1 MAGRIPEDFIND
13 LIERADI
20 VDVIGRSVPL
30 RRAGQEFSACCPF
43 HDEKTPSFFVSPRK
57 QFYHCF
63 GCGATGSVVG
73 FLMAYHN
80 LEFREAVE
88 SLAEQLGVEVP
99 QSASPHVEAAPSRE
113 PLREALEQAQAHFQ
127 SALRKHPAA
136 VEATEYLKGRGL
148 TGQIARDFGIGFA
161 APGWDGLTRALKGK
175 VPEAVLIDAGLAKR
189 REDGRLFDMFR
200 HRVTFP
206 IRDARGRLIGFGG
219 RAIGDDTPKYLN
231 SPETRL
237 FSKGREL
244 YNLDRARRE
253 ASRAGQVLVVEG
265 YMDVIALAQFGVE
278 YAVATL
284 GTAATREHCE
294 KLFRVSNDV
303 VFCFDGDNA
312 GRRAARRAAETCL
325 PLLRDGRSVGVRFLP
340 NGEDP
345 DSLVRKSGP
354 DSFNNREGVTPL
366 AEYLLESL
374 CEETE
379 LDSMSGRARLV
390 SLANP
395 LINLLPEGALKGMM
409 LERLAEI
416 ARTRREDLSR
426 LLVAQQK
433 KSRKS
438 TPPRSSGTHSAGP
451 VLRGSSVDSPAH
463 GPAFGSDYGQN
474 PARHPDQNFAQ
485 ESLQHSGRNLR
496 ADMGQPDGRD
506 PGPSFDAESLSPAP
520 PTRIAPPDD
529 RLLTRAL
536 QIVVQIPESRTEAT
550 LNALAREVADSPSL
564 RALIDLLTLV
574 PGANT
579 GQLHTTWQAKSD
591 APFPQFVLRPLGPLS
606 ETGLIAEC
614 EDAIQRIGQRRAA
627 AARREVL
634 ATVGNLSELSEAERV
649 ALRQRLAQRLAEKRK
664 S

>member
-73 FLMAYHN
+73 FLMAYQN
-80 LEFREAVE
+80 LEFREAIE
-88 SLAEQLGVEVP
+88 SLAEQLGIEVP
-99 QSASPHVEAAPSRE
+99 QSAAPNAEPAQSRE
-113 PLREALEQAQAHFQ
+113 PLREALEEAQAHFLN
-127 SALRKHPAA
+127 ALRKHPAA

-161 APGWDGLTRALKGK
+161 PPGWDGLTTALKDR
-175 VPEAVLIDAGLAKR
+175 VPESVLIDAGLAKR

-206 IRDARGRLIGFGG
+206 IHDARGRLIGFGG

-265 YMDVIALAQFGVE
+265 YMDVIALAQFGVD

-294 KLFRVSNDV
+294 KLFRVSHDV

-354 DSFNNREGVTPL
+354 DSFHNREGVTPL

-395 LINLLPEGALKGMM
+395 LINRLPEGALKGMM
-409 LERLAEI
+409 LDRLAEI

-426 LLVAQQK
+426 LLAAQRN
-433 KSRKS
+433 KSRE
-438 TPPRSSGTHSAGP
+438 PAHPRSSSAHPSGPPGPGTSASPADYGSNFGP
-451 VLRGSSVDSPAH
+451 EYGPNPGENFGQDARANIGPADSRDHGPSFNTENPSPAH
-463 GPAFGSDYGQN
+463 
-474 PARHPDQNFAQ
+474 
-485 ESLQHSGRNLR
+485 
-496 ADMGQPDGRD
+496 
-506 PGPSFDAESLSPAP
+506 
-520 PTRIAPPDD
+520 PTRIPPPDD

-536 QIVVQIPESRTEAT
+536 QIVVQVPESRTEAT
-550 LNALAREVADSPSL
+550 LSALAQEVADFPPL
-564 RALIDLLTLV
+564 RALVDLLALS

-579 GQLHTTWQAKSD
+579 GQLHTIWQTRSD

-606 ETGLIAEC
+606 ETGLVAEC
-614 EDAIQRIGQRRAA
+614 NDAIQRMGQRRAA
-627 AARREVL
+627 AARREAL
-634 ATVGNLSELSEAERV
+634 ATVGNLSELSEAERA

-664 S
+664 N

>member
-73 FLMAYHN
+73 FLMAYQN
-80 LEFREAVE
+80 LEFREAIE
-88 SLAEQLGVEVP
+88 SLAEQLGIEVP
-99 QSASPHVEAAPSRE
+99 QSAATNAEPAQSRE
-113 PLREALEQAQAHFQ
+113 PLREALEEAQAHFLN
-127 SALRKHPAA
+127 ALRKHPAA

-161 APGWDGLTRALKGK
+161 PPGWDGLTTALKDR
-175 VPEAVLIDAGLAKR
+175 VPESVLIDAGLAKR

-206 IRDARGRLIGFGG
+206 IHDARGRLIGFGG

-265 YMDVIALAQFGVE
+265 YMDVIALAQFGVD

-294 KLFRVSNDV
+294 KLFRVSHDV

-354 DSFNNREGVTPL
+354 DSFHNREGVTPL

-395 LINLLPEGALKGMM
+395 LINRLPEGALKGMM
-409 LERLAEI
+409 LDRLAEI

-426 LLVAQQK
+426 LLAAQRN
-433 KSRKS
+433 KSRE
-438 TPPRSSGTHSAGP
+438 PAHPRSSSAHPSGPPGPGTPASPADYGSNFGP
-451 VLRGSSVDSPAH
+451 EYGPNPGENFGQDARANIGPADSRDHGPSFNTENPSPAH
-463 GPAFGSDYGQN
+463 
-474 PARHPDQNFAQ
+474 
-485 ESLQHSGRNLR
+485 
-496 ADMGQPDGRD
+496 
-506 PGPSFDAESLSPAP
+506 
-520 PTRIAPPDD
+520 PTRIPPPDD

-536 QIVVQIPESRTEAT
+536 QIVVQVPESRTEAT
-550 LNALAREVADSPSL
+550 LSALAQEVADFPPL
-564 RALIDLLTLV
+564 RALVDLLALS

-579 GQLHTTWQAKSD
+579 GQLHTIWQTRSD

-606 ETGLIAEC
+606 ETGLVAEC
-614 EDAIQRIGQRRAA
+614 NDAIQRMGQRRAA
-627 AARREVL
+627 AARREAL
-634 ATVGNLSELSEAERV
+634 ATVGNLSELSEAERA

-664 S
+664 N

>member
-73 FLMAYHN
+73 FLMAYQN
-80 LEFREAVE
+80 LEFREAIE
-88 SLAEQLGVEVP
+88 SLAEQLGIEVP
-99 QSASPHVEAAPSRE
+99 QSAAPNAEPAQSRE
-113 PLREALEQAQAHFQ
+113 PLREALEEAQAHFLN
-127 SALRKHPAA
+127 ALRKHPAA

-161 APGWDGLTRALKGK
+161 PPGWDGLTTALKDR
-175 VPEAVLIDAGLAKR
+175 VPESVLIDAGLAKR

-206 IRDARGRLIGFGG
+206 IHDARGRLIGFGG

-253 ASRAGQVLVVEG
+253 ASRAGQMLVVEG
-265 YMDVIALAQFGVE
+265 YMDVIALAQFGVD

-294 KLFRVSNDV
+294 KLFRVSHDV

-354 DSFNNREGVTPL
+354 DSFHNREGVTPL

-395 LINLLPEGALKGMM
+395 LINRLPEGALKGMM
-409 LERLAEI
+409 LDRLAEI

-426 LLVAQQK
+426 LLAAQRN
-433 KSRKS
+433 KSRE
-438 TPPRSSGTHSAGP
+438 PAHPRSSSAHPSGPPGPGTSASPADYGSNFGP
-451 VLRGSSVDSPAH
+451 EYGPNPGENFGQDARANIGPADSRDHGPSFNTENPSPAH
-463 GPAFGSDYGQN
+463 
-474 PARHPDQNFAQ
+474 
-485 ESLQHSGRNLR
+485 
-496 ADMGQPDGRD
+496 
-506 PGPSFDAESLSPAP
+506 
-520 PTRIAPPDD
+520 PTRIPPPDD

-536 QIVVQIPESRTEAT
+536 QIVVQVPESRTEAT
-550 LNALAREVADSPSL
+550 LSALAQEVADFPPL
-564 RALIDLLTLV
+564 RALVDLLALS

-579 GQLHTTWQAKSD
+579 GQLHTIWQTRSD

-606 ETGLIAEC
+606 ETGLVAEC
-614 EDAIQRIGQRRAA
+614 NDAIQRMGQRRAA
-627 AARREVL
+627 AARREAL
-634 ATVGNLSELSEAERV
+634 ATVGNLSELSEAERA

-664 S
+664 N

>member
-73 FLMAYHN
+73 FLMAYQN
-80 LEFREAVE
+80 LEFREAIE
-88 SLAEQLGVEVP
+88 SLAEQLGIEVP
-99 QSASPHVEAAPSRE
+99 QSAAPNAEPAQSRE
-113 PLREALEQAQAHFQ
+113 PLREALEEAQAHFLN
-127 SALRKHPAA
+127 ALRKHPAA

-161 APGWDGLTRALKGK
+161 PPGWDGLTTALKDR
-175 VPEAVLIDAGLAKR
+175 VPESVLIDAGLAKR
-189 REDGRLFDMFR
+189 RDDGRLFDMFR

-206 IRDARGRLIGFGG
+206 IHDARGRLIGFGG

-265 YMDVIALAQFGVE
+265 YMDVIALAQFGVD

-294 KLFRVSNDV
+294 KLFRVSHDV

-354 DSFNNREGVTPL
+354 DSFHNREGVTPL

-395 LINLLPEGALKGMM
+395 LINRLPEGALKGMM
-409 LERLAEI
+409 LDRLAEI

-426 LLVAQQK
+426 LLAAQRN
-433 KSRKS
+433 KSRE
-438 TPPRSSGTHSAGP
+438 PAHPRSSSAHPSGPPGPGTSASPADYGSNFGP
-451 VLRGSSVDSPAH
+451 EYGPNPGENFGQDARANIGPADGRDHGPSFNTENPSPAH
-463 GPAFGSDYGQN
+463 
-474 PARHPDQNFAQ
+474 
-485 ESLQHSGRNLR
+485 
-496 ADMGQPDGRD
+496 
-506 PGPSFDAESLSPAP
+506 
-520 PTRIAPPDD
+520 PTRIPPPDD

-536 QIVVQIPESRTEAT
+536 QIVVQVPESRTEAT
-550 LNALAREVADSPSL
+550 LSALAQEVADFPPL
-564 RALIDLLTLV
+564 RALVDLLALS

-579 GQLHTTWQAKSD
+579 GQLHTIWQTRSE

-606 ETGLIAEC
+606 ETGLVAEC
-614 EDAIQRIGQRRAA
+614 NDAIQRMGQRRAA
-627 AARREVL
+627 AARREAL
-634 ATVGNLSELSEAERV
+634 ATVGNLSELSEAERA

-664 S
+664 N